1 MHSRWRDCHEKDL
14 KSQLLHSFHN
24 VIGFGPNTF
33 KSKSSQR
40 HRRRPRKSRSSR
52 QESSRSSPAP
62 PHHVERAARAGRAP
76 YVDPHA
82 EQQLGGWEAQLM
94 AAGGPGLELTGG
106 ASSSYW
112 PHDSDQ
118 LGGASQPV
126 FLAEQMQLKDEAAM
140 QPTLSMWPESWQMP
154 WPESLHMLAWDVP
167 GSGSVLEGNAET
179 PAASARVVDGLASG
193 LWGDHDQWRNA
204 GASVL
209 EAENKRLR
217 AAGAAGPGAH

>member
-1 MHSRWRDCHEKDL
+1 MWTRAR
-14 KSQLLHSFHN
+14 SQQPCGSEAE
-24 VIGFGPNTF
+24 
-33 KSKSSQR
+33 
-40 HRRRPRKSRSSR
+40 RR
-52 QESSRSSPAP
+52 
-62 PHHVERAARAGRAP
+62 
-76 YVDPHA
+76 
-82 EQQLGGWEAQLM
+82 
-94 AAGGPGLELTGG
+94 AAGGAGLELTGG

-112 PHDSDQ
+112 PREGVQ
-118 LGGASQPV
+118 FGGASQPAN
-126 FLAEQMQLKDEAAM
+126 FAEQMQLKDEAAM
-140 QPTLSMWPESWQMP
+140 QMILSMWPEPLQMLR
-154 WPESLHMLAWDVP
+154 PESSHMLAWDVS